1 MSHPQAVAR
10 QPAGRAAWL
19 RLAGLGLLALALS
32 GCASTMSSRVTTFQ
46 QWPANAAGSSYV
58 FERIGP
64 QRDSLEHEQYE
75 EEARAALGV
84 TGLREVRAGETA
96 RFGIAMEYGVTPVSV
111 SVQRPVTDPFYSN
124 PRPVA
129 VIGRDGRVYYR
140 WVQPYPFAY
149 TYWENTT
156 VPALRNALKVEIR
169 DRTQGNAK
177 VYEATAVHVGSNE
190 NFPLIM
196 PWLLRSVF
204 DNFPNANGQ
213 VRDVTYKV
221 E

>member
-1 MSHPQAVAR
+1 MNHPQEA
-10 QPAGRAAWL
+10 AGSLDGRRSWP
-19 RLAGLGLLALALS
+19 RLLGLALLALMLS

-46 QWPANAAGSSYV
+46 QWPVDAAGSRYV
-58 FERIGP
+58 FERVGP
-64 QRDSLEHEQYE
+64 QRDSLEQQQYE
-75 EEARAALGV
+75 EEARAALGP
-84 TGLREVRAGETA
+84 TGLSEIRPGETA
-96 RFGIAMEYGVTPVSV
+96 RFGIAMEYGISPISV

-129 VIGRDGRVYYR
+129 VVGRDGRVYYR

-156 VPALRNALKVEIR
+156 VPAFRNALKVEIR
-169 DRTQGNAK
+169 DRSQGNAK
-177 VYEATAVHVGSNE
+177 VYEATAVHVGSSE
-190 NFPLIM
+190 NFPAVM
-196 PWLLRSVF
+196 PWLLRAVF

-213 VRDVTYKV
+213 VRDVTYKL

>member
-1 MSHPQAVAR
+1 MNHPREQIGALAFVR
-10 QPAGRAAWL
+10 RWP
-19 RLAGLGLLALALS
+19 RLAGLATLALALS

-46 QWPANAAGSSYV
+46 QWPADATGSRYV
-58 FERIGP
+58 FERIGA
-64 QRDSLEHEQYE
+64 QRDSLEHAQYE
-75 EEARAALGV
+75 EDARAVMGV
-84 TGLREVRAGETA
+84 TGLTEIRPGETA
-96 RFGIAMEYGVTPVSV
+96 RFGVSMEYGVTPVSV
-111 SVQRPVTDPFYSN
+111 AVQRPVTDPFYPS

-140 WVQPYPFAY
+140 WVQPYPFTY
-149 TYWENTT
+149 THWENTT

-169 DRTQGNAK
+169 DRAHANAK
-177 VYEATAVHVGSNE
+177 VYEATAVHVGSDE
-190 NFPLIM
+190 NFPAIM

>member
-1 MSHPQAVAR
+1 MNVPQEV
-10 QPAGRAAWL
+10 AGRVPARSVWG
-19 RLAGLGLLALALS
+19 RLVGFAILSLALS
-32 GCASTMSSRVTTFQ
+32 GCASTVSSRVTTFQ
-46 QWPANAAGSSYV
+46 QWPADAVGAPYV
-58 FERIGP
+58 FERVGW

-84 TGLREVRAGETA
+84 TGLREVRPGEA
-96 RFGIAMEYGVTPVSV
+96 PRFGIAMEYGVTPISV
-111 SVQRPVTDPFYSN
+111 AVQRPVTDPFYSH

-156 VPALRNALKVEIR
+156 VPAFRNALKVEIR
-169 DRTQGNAK
+169 DRGHGNAK

-190 NFPLIM
+190 NFPLVM
-196 PWLLRSVF
+196 PWLLRAVF
-204 DNFPNANGQ
+204 DDFPGANGQ

>member
-1 MSHPQAVAR
+1 
-10 QPAGRAAWL
+10 
-19 RLAGLGLLALALS
+19 LAGLAMLALALS

-46 QWPANAAGSSYV
+46 QWPADAAGSRYV
-58 FERIGP
+58 FERVGA

-75 EEARAALGV
+75 EEARAVIGV
-84 TGLREVRAGETA
+84 TGLTEIRPGETA
-96 RFGIAMEYGVTPVSV
+96 RFGVAMEYGVTPVSV
-111 SVQRPVTDPFYSN
+111 AVQRPVTDPFYPS

-129 VIGRDGRVYYR
+129 VLGRDGRVYYR
-140 WVQPYPFAY
+140 WVQPYPFTY
-149 TYWENTT
+149 THWENTT

-169 DRTQGNAK
+169 DRTRGNAK
-177 VYEATAVHVGSNE
+177 VYEATAVHVGSDE
-190 NFPLIM
+190 NFPAVM